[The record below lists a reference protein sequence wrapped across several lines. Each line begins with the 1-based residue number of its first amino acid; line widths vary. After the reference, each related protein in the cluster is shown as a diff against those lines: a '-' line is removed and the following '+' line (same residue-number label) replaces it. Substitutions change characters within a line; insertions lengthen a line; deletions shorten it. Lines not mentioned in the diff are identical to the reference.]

1 MMGEAGQKIA
11 NQQAVMITI
20 DAVTTC
26 YPISIIKAVGQV
38 LEARIMEFVGG
49 NAGA

>member
-1 MMGEAGQKIA
+1 MMGKARQKIA

-20 DAVTTC
+20 YAVAT
-26 YPISIIKAVGQV
+26 YYSISIIKAVGQV